1 MDPLTVARWYIDI
14 AYYLVGAAATT
25 GCSDLQN
32 LPAERVARLHAQI
45 RQLLEQA
52 ETHDPREAH
61 VRDELLKLEST
72 MRAHGYP
79 F

>member
-14 AYYLVGAAATT
+14 AYYLVGAAAATS
-25 GCSDLQN
+25 CPDVQN
-32 LPAERVARLHAQI
+32 LPAERVARLHAQA
-45 RQLLEQA
+45 RQLIEHG
-52 ETHDPREAH
+52 EPHDPRAAQ

-72 MRAHGYP
+72 MRAHGFP